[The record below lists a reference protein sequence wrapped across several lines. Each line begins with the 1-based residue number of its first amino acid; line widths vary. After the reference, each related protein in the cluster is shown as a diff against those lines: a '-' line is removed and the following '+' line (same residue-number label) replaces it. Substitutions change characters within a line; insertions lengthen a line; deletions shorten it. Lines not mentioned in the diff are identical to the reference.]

1 VSPSSVVGPAIGGA
15 LARPGDS
22 WPSVFAPGSLWD
34 RFPYLLPNLFSAAC
48 VSVGVT
54 IGLLFL
60 EETHP
65 KRKQSRDR
73 GRELGD
79 CLLSCLPGGSTMAS
93 GRSREQV
100 AEEQPL
106 LSGAEETS
114 TAYLGVGG
122 SAGLSSTARTSAQVP
137 RSLGQGHSGG
147 GSNEESR
154 PVASIFNKPVL
165 TLIASY
171 GILAL

>member
-1 VSPSSVVGPAIGGA
+1 
-15 LARPGDS
+15 
-22 WPSVFAPGSLWD
+22 VFAPGSLWD

-65 KRKQSRDR
+65 KRKQRRDR

-79 CLLSCLPGGSTMAS
+79 CLLSSLPGRSWMAS
-93 GRSREQV
+93 DRSRKQD
-100 AEEQPL
+100 AEDQPL

-114 TAYLGVGG
+114 TAYLGVEG
-122 SAGLSSTARTSAQVP
+122 SAGSSSTARTSAQVP
-137 RSLGQGHSGG
+137 RSLEQGYSGG
-147 GSNEESR
+147 GPNEES
-154 PVASIFNKPVL
+154 VASIFNKPVL

-171 GILAL
+171 GVLAL